1 MRVRTADLV
10 LAAVLLASLAFFVVP
25 QFVFVRLSFYRNLG
39 MGQVGDWAGLG
50 NYQRILTDR
59 FTLGVIGRTVWLSA
73 AAALGALV
81 VSVPAAY
88 WMTRLRSRW
97 LGVLIVLLLIS
108 SFVSVVVKVLGLQM
122 LLGSNGMV
130 VALVRTLSLGA
141 WSPALLY
148 NDIGV
153 AIGMVQYT
161 LPLTMLVLFGVFQTI
176 PASLEEAALIHGA
189 SDWRMFR
196 RVLLPEAARGLLV
209 ATLVSFNMN
218 MGAFT
223 SAALLGGG
231 KVLTVPV
238 LVQRMITLD
247 LDYPD
252 AAALSVVLT
261 LAVIAVNLNV
271 GLLTRRT
278 S

>member
-1 MRVRTADLV
+1 MRSRTADITLAVVV
-10 LAAVLLASLAFFVVP
+10 LASVALFVAP
-25 QFVFVRLSFYRNLG
+25 QVVFIRLSFYRNLG
-39 MGQVGDWAGLG
+39 MGQVGDWAGWG
-50 NYQRILTDR
+50 NYTRILSDG

-73 AAALGALV
+73 TAALGALV
-81 VSVPAAY
+81 VSAPAAY

-97 LGVLIVLLLIS
+97 LGVLIILLLIS

-122 LLGSNGMV
+122 LLGSNGLV

-141 WSPALLY
+141 WSPVLLY
-148 NDIGV
+148 NDVGV
-153 AIGMVQYT
+153 MIGMVQYT
-161 LPLTMLVLFGVFQTI
+161 LPLMMLVLFGVFQTI
-176 PASLEEAALIHGA
+176 PVSLEEAALVHGA

-238 LVQRMITLD
+238 
-247 LDYPD
+247 
-252 AAALSVVLT
+252 A
-261 LAVIAVNLNV
+261 
-271 GLLTRRT
+271 
-278 S
+278 